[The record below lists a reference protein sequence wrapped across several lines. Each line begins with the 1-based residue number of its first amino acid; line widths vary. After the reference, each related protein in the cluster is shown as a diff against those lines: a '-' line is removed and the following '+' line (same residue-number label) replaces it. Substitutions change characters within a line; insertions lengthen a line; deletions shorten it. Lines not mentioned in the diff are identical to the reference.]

1 MEKLN
6 TIQKR
11 EKLNTVFAE
20 GQKGAGNAYHLYT
33 IHFDGVRVN
42 NEKPVPSDVIAFQ
55 HGGRNMEDSDYGVT
69 GEDLLEIV
77 RHRLQCFQT
86 SEYACRENAIA
97 LTHIEEALMWLNRRV
112 EDRLER
118 GVLGNNTKK

>member
-20 GQKGAGNAYHLYT
+20 GEKGAGNAYHLYS
-33 IHFDGVRVN
+33 IHFDSLRTSD
-42 NEKPVPSDVIAFQ
+42 EKPVPSDVIAFQ
-55 HGGRNMEDSDYGVT
+55 HGGRNIEGSDPGVT

-86 SEYACRENAIA
+86 SEYACGENAVA

-112 EDRLER
+112 EDRFER
-118 GVLGNNTKK
+118 GELGINAK

>member
-6 TIQKR
+6 TIRKR
-11 EKLNTVFAE
+11 ENLNTVFAQGE
-20 GQKGAGNAYHLYT
+20 KGSGNAYHTYT
-33 IHFDGVRVN
+33 IHYESLRKD
-42 NEKPVPSDVIAFQ
+42 NEPVPCLVIEFQ
-55 HGGRNMEDSDYGVT
+55 NGGRNVEGSDHGVT
-69 GEDLLEIV
+69 GEDLLEIC

-86 SEYACRENAIA
+86 SEYACRENAVA

-118 GVLGNNTKK
+118 NVLGMNEK